1 MFTWYPSSSNDLT
14 VIVSDSNS
22 SSTIIKTNI
31 DNKGKMYRDYTY
43 IDDIVD
49 GIYRLLNKAPSINS
63 KNKFRNDSLSHVAP
77 FRVLNI
83 GNTKK
88 IYLLNFINTLEKE

>member
-1 MFTWYPSSSNDLT
+1 MGGWNPID
-14 VIVSDSNS
+14 D
-22 SSTIIKTNI
+22 IIDI
-31 DNKGKMYRDYTY
+31 

-63 KNKFRNDSLSHVAP
+63 KKKFKNDSLSPVAP
-77 FRVLNI
+77 FRILNI

-88 IYLLNFINTLEKE
+88 NIPNTPKPINLFESSISFAFIA